1 MRNLLSRA
9 AGAVRNFFNRQR
21 GGRSSGRG
29 GGRGG

>member
-9 AGAVRNFFNRQR
+9 AGAVRNFFRRR